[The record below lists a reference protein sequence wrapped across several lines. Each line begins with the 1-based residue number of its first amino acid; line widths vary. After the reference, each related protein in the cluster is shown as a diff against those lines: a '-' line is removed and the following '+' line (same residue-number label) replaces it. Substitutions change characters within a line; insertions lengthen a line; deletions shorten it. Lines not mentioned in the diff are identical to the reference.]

1 MPTVPADVDV
11 LSLLLPRPACLRPR
25 AGFFVWPS
33 RCPVL
38 VRGVLPA
45 PEAAALERLSDFCR
59 ARLGVELLRT
69 DAEPAGPCLV
79 IEGAG
84 RHADAQ
90 PGADFAAAPGT
101 QGYRLEVT
109 TDRVRLT
116 AETSAGVLYGLQTL
130 AQLMRLAGRTWPAVE
145 IEDDPAYVVRG
156 LSYDVSRGRVPTLA
170 WLRQVV
176 DRLAALKI
184 NHLQLY
190 VEHTFD
196 FAFNPNIARGC
207 TPLTREEIRELE
219 AYCRLRRIAL
229 VPALAS
235 CGHMGRILAL
245 PEYRRLAEVEA
256 TRDWW
261 ETGWTERMRGRTLD
275 VRNPE
280 ARRLL
285 EQMYAEYLPLH
296 SAPLMNVCCDET
308 YDLGRGK
315 NAAWAAEHGTG
326 ALFLKHLRFLHGLCA
341 RYGKRMLVWGDILK
355 HHTDVLAELPRDVVV
370 LNWGYAVDAD
380 YESTALFRDAGLTT
394 CVCPGT
400 WSWNRVLNEINSAE
414 LNIRRHAAAGRQYG
428 AVGLL
433 NTDWGDE
440 GHINVPAGSWHPI
453 ALGAALAWNPS
464 GPAPAEFD
472 AAFGRLFLNDAAGT
486 LVPTL
491 RAVAGA
497 GAFPRNWPEFCR
509 PLAESV
515 GEDKVSTE
523 QLRGWRAAALR
534 GLEVFGA
541 AAGAARASVGGA
553 GAAGV
558 LTSGE
563 EVAQDLAELAV
574 ACRVN
579 ALFAERLELARR
591 LAAAGGADAAV
602 QARLTTLAEECEAV
616 IAPYEEAWH
625 VRAKPSC
632 LHEISAVFRRIATEA
647 RAAAGA
653 RPDGASGESR

>member
-1 MPTVPADVDV
+1 MPTVPADADV
-11 LSLLLPRPACLRPR
+11 LSLLLPRPTCLRPR
-25 AGFFVWPS
+25 AGRFVWPP
-33 RCPVL
+33 RCPVT
-38 VRGVLPA
+38 VRGALA
-45 PEAAALERLSDFCR
+45 PPESAALERLGDRCR
-59 ARLGVELLRT
+59 ALLGVELRRT
-69 DAEPAGPCLV
+69 TAEPTGPCLI
-79 IEGAG
+79 IESAG

-101 QGYRLEVT
+101 QGYRLEVA
-109 TDRVRLT
+109 TDRVRLR
-116 AETSAGVLYGLQTL
+116 AETAVGVLYGLQTVE
-130 AQLMRLAGRTWPAVE
+130 QLLLLAGRTWPTVE
-145 IEDDPAYVVRG
+145 IEDEPAYVVRG

-170 WLRQVV
+170 WLRRVV
-176 DRLAALKI
+176 DRLAALKV

-190 VEHTFD
+190 VEHAFA

-207 TPLTREEIRELE
+207 SPLTPDEIRELE
-219 AYCRLRRIAL
+219 AHCRLRRIAL
-229 VPALAS
+229 VPSLAS
-235 CGHMGRILAL
+235 CGHMGRILSL
-245 PEYRRLAEVEA
+245 PEYRHLAEVEA
-256 TRDWW
+256 TRPW
-261 ETGWTERMRGRTLD
+261 EDAGWTERMRGRTLD

-296 SAPLMNVCCDET
+296 GAPLMNVCCDET

-326 ALFLKHLRFLHGLCA
+326 ALFLEHLRFLHGLCA

-355 HHTDVLAELPRDVVV
+355 HHADVLAELPRDVVV

-428 AVGLL
+428 ATGLL

-464 GPAPAEFD
+464 GPQPAEFD
-472 AAFGRLFLNDAAGT
+472 AAFGRLFLNDTTGT
-486 LVPTL
+486 LVPAL

-509 PLAESV
+509 PLTESV
-515 GEDKVSTE
+515 GEDVVSTE
-523 QLRGWRAAALR
+523 QLRAWRAAALA
-534 GLEVFGA
+534 GMTALGA
-541 AAGAARASVGGA
+541 AAKAAHAGADAGGA
-553 GAAGV
+553 VGV
-558 LTSGE
+558 LTSKPEAAG
-563 EVAQDLAELAV
+563 DLAELAL

-591 LAAAGGADAAV
+591 LAAAGAADAALRT
-602 QARLTTLAEECEAV
+602 RLTALADECEAV
-616 IAPYEEAWH
+616 VAPYEQAWH

-632 LHEISAVFRRIATEA
+632 VHEISAVFRRIATEA
-647 RAAAGA
+647 RAAARAPAAGPS
-653 RPDGASGESR
+653 RESR